1 MLSKTLTSLKKV
13 FENNSDSL
21 AILRYVPFSVRLGKV
36 YRDHVRLID
45 WYENASEKA
54 RRDFHFKKLKEIL
67 DYAYHNIPF
76 YEEFYS
82 SQNYKPQSF
91 KSLEDFSGVPVI
103 NKDILKQHSLD
114 HRSLMLDGA
123 TRSNTGGTTG
133 KPLDFRLDKHCFHR
147 EWSYMHYIWRRLGYS
162 YLDLKLT
169 FRGRNI
175 GQIPLKYNVVHNE
188 YIVNAYLGLD
198 IVLDSIS
205 KLTLNKKVKFL
216 HGYPSAIYEFCKY
229 MQINDISSEDLFKG
243 QLKGV
248 LFGSEF
254 PAPQYRNLIE
264 EVLKVPT
271 LSWYGHSEFSIL
283 AQETQPYLYSPLQ
296 TYGFAES
303 VSMKEGDGD
312 SLVGTGFY
320 NHASPFIRYD
330 TGDLITPVKV
340 NSGVLESFQIA
351 AGRVGDFIVDA
362 NGTRIS
368 LTALIF
374 GRHHT
379 AFSKADFIQVRSV
392 FPGKATL
399 VVTGHSVR
407 IEDFDL
413 TNISVVFDLEIVEKP
428 FKTKAGK
435 LPLLII

>member
-1 MLSKTLTSLKKV
+1 MSKTLKFVKPL
-13 FENNSDSL
+13 FEKNSDKL
-21 AILRYVPFSVRLGKV
+21 QILRYVPFSIRFGKV
-36 YRDHVRLID
+36 YRDHIRLIE

-54 RRDFHFKKLKEIL
+54 RRDFHFMKLKKIL

-82 SQNYKPQSF
+82 SRNYNPQIF
-91 KSLEDFSGVPVI
+91 KSLEDFLGVPII
-103 NKDILKQHSLD
+103 NKDILKQFSLD

-123 TRSNTGGTTG
+123 TLSNTGGTTG

-147 EWSYMHYIWRRLGYS
+147 EWSYMHHIWRKLGYN

-169 FRGRNI
+169 FRGTNI
-175 GQIPLKYNVVHNE
+175 GQIPLKYNVIHNE

-198 IVLDSIS
+198 IVLDSMA
-205 KLTLNKKVKFL
+205 KLSLNKKVKFL

-229 MQINDISSEDLFKG
+229 MQNNDIRSEDLFKG

-254 PAPQYRNLIE
+254 PAPQYRKLIE
-264 EVLKVPT
+264 DVLGVPT
-271 LSWYGHSEFSIL
+271 LSWYGHSEFAIL
-283 AQETQPYLYSPLQ
+283 AQEIQPYLYNPLQ

-303 VSMKEGDGD
+303 VRLKEGDGD
-312 SLVGTGFY
+312 SLVGTGYY
-320 NHASPFIRYD
+320 NYASPFIRYD
-330 TGDLITPVKV
+330 TGDLVTPVKV
-340 NSGVLESFQIA
+340 NCGVLESFQIA

-362 NGTRIS
+362 NGNRIS

-374 GRHHT
+374 GRHHA
-379 AFSKADFIQVRSV
+379 AFSKADFIQVRSGS
-392 FPGKATL
+392 PGNATL
-399 VVTGHSVR
+399 VVTGPSVG

-413 TNISVVFDLEIVEKP
+413 TNVSVVFDLEIVEKP

-435 LPLLII
+435 LPLLIS

>member
-1 MLSKTLTSLKKV
+1 MSLKKV
-13 FENNSDSL
+13 LENNSESFK
-21 AILRYVPFSVRLGKV
+21 ILRYVPFSIRLGKV
-36 YRDHVRLID
+36 YRDHIRLID
-45 WYENASEKA
+45 WYEGAPEKV
-54 RRDFHFKKLKEIL
+54 RRDFHFDRLKKIL

-76 YEEFYS
+76 YKEFYS
-82 SQNYKPQSF
+82 SRNYKPNNF
-91 KSLEDFSGVPVI
+91 KSLDYFSDVPII
-103 NKDILKQHSLD
+103 NKDILKEYSLE

-123 TRSNTGGTTG
+123 THSNTGGTTG
-133 KPLDFRLDKHCFHR
+133 KPLDFLLDKNCFRR
-147 EWSYMHYIWRRLGYS
+147 EWSYMHSMWKRLGYS

-175 GQIPLKYNVVHNE
+175 GQIPLKYNLVHNE

-198 IVLDSIS
+198 IVLDSIV
-205 KLTLNKKVKFL
+205 KLTFSKKVKFL

-229 MQINDISSEDLFKG
+229 MQINDVSAEDLFKG

-254 PAPQYRNLIE
+254 PAPKYRNLVE
-264 EVLKVPT
+264 KVLKVPT

-283 AQETQPYLYSPLQ
+283 AQEIQPYLYSPLQ

-303 VSMKEGDGD
+303 VRIQEGDEC
-312 SLVGTGFY
+312 SLVGTGYY
-320 NHASPFIRYD
+320 NQASPFIRYD

-340 NSGVLESFQIA
+340 NSGVLESFEISS
-351 AGRVGDFIVDA
+351 GRVGDFIIDT

-374 GRHHT
+374 GRHHR

-392 FPGKATL
+392 SPGKATL
-399 VVTGHSVR
+399 VVTGDSVKL
-407 IEDFDL
+407 EDFDL

-428 FKTKAGK
+428 FKTKTGK

>member
-1 MLSKTLTSLKKV
+1 MLSKVLTSVKKV
-13 FENNSDSL
+13 FEKNSDIL
-21 AILRYVPFSVRLGKV
+21 KILRYVPFSVRLGKV
-36 YRDHVRLID
+36 YRDHVRLIN
-45 WYENASEKA
+45 WYENASEKT
-54 RRDFHFKKLKEIL
+54 RRGFHFTKLKEIL
-67 DYAYHNIPF
+67 DYSYHNIPF

-82 SQNYKPQSF
+82 SKNYKPQSF
-91 KSLEDFSGVPVI
+91 KSLEDFSDVPVI
-103 NKDILKQHSLD
+103 NKDILKQYSLD
-114 HRSLMLDGA
+114 QRSLMLGGA
-123 TRSNTGGTTG
+123 TLSNTGGTTG

-147 EWSYMHYIWRRLGYS
+147 EWSYMHNIWSRLGYS

-169 FRGRNI
+169 FRGTNI
-175 GQIPLKYNVVHNE
+175 GQTPLKYNVIHNE
-188 YIVNAYLGLD
+188 YIVNAYLGVGL
-198 IVLDSIS
+198 VLESIS
-205 KLTLNKKVKFL
+205 KLTVNNKVKFL

-229 MQINDISSEDLFKG
+229 MQINNISSEDLFKG

-271 LSWYGHSEFSIL
+271 LSWYGHSEFAIL
-283 AQETQPYLYSPLQ
+283 AQETQPFLYSPLQ

-303 VSMKEGDGD
+303 VSMRQGDGA
-312 SLVGTGFY
+312 SLVGTGYY

-330 TGDLITPVKV
+330 TGDLITPVRV

-362 NGTRIS
+362 NGNHIS

-374 GRHHT
+374 GRHHV

-392 FPGKATL
+392 VPGKATL
-399 VVTGHSVR
+399 VVTGDGVT
-407 IEDFDL
+407 IKDFDL
-413 TNISVVFDLEIVEKP
+413 TNISVVFDLEIVAKP
-428 FKTKAGK
+428 FKTIAGK
-435 LPLLII
+435 LPLLIN